1 MLCDAISKY
10 WRSFYYY
17 RGAKS
22 KISQNRLGYDVVE
35 KLLQDANCLNKGH
48 HYHLYDNFFTSTAL
62 AKFLYSKNIYITGSI
77 RRNKKDIP
85 NETKQLNVGE
95 TKYFRNEEVLLRAY
109 REKQTSKNPIL
120 LISTEASSGD
130 VTIIKKRCGRVRQK
144 IKPHIINSYNNF
156 MGGLE
161 ESDKMLYAYLD
172 ERRTLKYWKKVTFN
186 VFSRMVLNSYLLYKE
201 IMGKQVMSRLQY
213 TSDIISEIEHE
224 WTQTSK
230 DKFNIKGRK
239 AYGLEKL
246 PGRNLRRCVV
256 CSTKNTAIRRSNS
269 ICAASNKGVHPLF
282 FDKHFCKF

>member
-10 WRSFYYY
+10 WKSFYYY

-62 AKFLYSKNIYITGSI
+62 AKFLYSKNIYITGTI

-120 LISTEASSGD
+120 LIST
-130 VTIIKKRCGRVRQK
+130 
-144 IKPHIINSYNNF
+144 
-156 MGGLE
+156 
-161 ESDKMLYAYLD
+161 
-172 ERRTLKYWKKVTFN
+172 
-186 VFSRMVLNSYLLYKE
+186 
-201 IMGKQVMSRLQY
+201 
-213 TSDIISEIEHE
+213 
-224 WTQTSK
+224 
-230 DKFNIKGRK
+230 
-239 AYGLEKL
+239 
-246 PGRNLRRCVV
+246 
-256 CSTKNTAIRRSNS
+256 
-269 ICAASNKGVHPLF
+269 
-282 FDKHFCKF
+282 